1 MTAKRGPLGE
11 KGGRNEG
18 LTNVSAA
25 ETGKKI
31 REGLK
36 KKCTGHGDYMEM
48 GHKKEKN
55 ISGSRNLA
63 VWMLLPLKKSWG
75 IKK

>member
-36 KKCTGHGDYMEM
+36 KNVQDMVTTWKWDKRRKRTF
-48 GHKKEKN
+48 
-55 ISGSRNLA
+55 LA
-63 VWMLLPLKKSWG
+63 LET
-75 IKK
+75 